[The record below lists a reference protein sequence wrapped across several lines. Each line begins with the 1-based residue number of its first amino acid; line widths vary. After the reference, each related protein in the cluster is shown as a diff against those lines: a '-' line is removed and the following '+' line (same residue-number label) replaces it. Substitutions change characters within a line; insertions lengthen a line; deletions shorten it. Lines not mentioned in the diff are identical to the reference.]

1 MRFLYVSDLLLFC
14 FFFFGLI
21 GCTMRTLC
29 SLDVDLALTE
39 SLANKWAKGRE
50 PILHERATVMV
61 ADFHTKQYH
70 EDYRKERTLCY
81 ILTNSGEGFLVRDD
95 AIRKVGE

>member
-39 SLANKWAKGRE
+39 RTDLCCGSCCLFLFFVLFKLLSCFLGCLCSTVDSFEHNEENNRKNKE
-50 PILHERATVMV
+50 V
-61 ADFHTKQYH
+61 
-70 EDYRKERTLCY
+70 
-81 ILTNSGEGFLVRDD
+81 DD
-95 AIRKVGE
+95 RSDESAVVE